1 MGWYSSISRWNIV
14 FIKRHRDIAG
24 LVIRI
29 HVHRQ
34 DVISQC
40 IWKRDLSLR
49 YCTCMRHEIAL
60 VITAY
65 WGGLCA
71 FWPVHTG
78 KRDTGVHVHVL
89 PPCTNCTKPQLDI
102 HGVPTLTISSIVGT
116 ANMCSGSP
124 PFIDFRTSRQKSSGD
139 RFLYAFRFFPFLLF
153 FFFFIIRA
161 PLEIGLLGYKGNN
174 QRRVEKYEIFF
185 WRCYLRFP
193 SFFFLCFFFEKN
205 LKS

>member
-139 RFLYAFRFFPFLLF
+139 RFFYAFRFFPFLLF
-153 FFFFIIRA
+153 FFFYYTRA
-161 PLEIGLLGYKGNN
+161 IGNWFTGL
-174 QRRVEKYEIFF
+174 
-185 WRCYLRFP
+185 
-193 SFFFLCFFFEKN
+193 
-205 LKS
+205 

>member
-78 KRDTGVHVHVL
+78 KRDGRTCTRTTPLHELYETPTRYTRCAYFNDLINCRHGQYVQWLSSLYRFSHL
-89 PPCTNCTKPQLDI
+89 SPKIIRRPFSLLLSFFSFPP
-102 HGVPTLTISSIVGT
+102 
-116 ANMCSGSP
+116 
-124 PFIDFRTSRQKSSGD
+124 
-139 RFLYAFRFFPFLLF
+139 F
-153 FFFFIIRA
+153 FFFYYTRA
-161 PLEIGLLGYKGNN
+161 IGNWFTGL
-174 QRRVEKYEIFF
+174 
-185 WRCYLRFP
+185 
-193 SFFFLCFFFEKN
+193 
-205 LKS
+205 